1 MKILLRY
8 EEPDDEDIH
17 LTLRLTLPKKYVDGP
32 TKNVCDLFVK
42 QYNNKHGT
50 ENPLEPDKFH
60 LKLAGGDHL
69 YRDSVVKD
77 HVSEGDELYVMS
89 SFDNPPAA
97 KKNAS
102 PPVSKPATKSTPQSA
117 PQATETAKSSGYS
130 SSKPSPTESAKPS
143 ASSSVKV
150 REDGKVR
157 CKRFGCNRWFDP
169 KDDQVPC
176 RYHVAPPIF
185 HETAKWWSCCNDKK
199 AYDWESFMKI
209 PGCQEGFCSVD
220 PPEQRG
226 QKTVLGG
233 CDLRGQSAPERL
245 DGPPNPQTSFN
256 QLARGLKAMGVE
268 VDLLDKA
275 LGTLAGK
282 ISNQRGEPDLEAVRD
297 KMKEEMES
305 ALLGLVS

>member
-8 EEPDDEDIH
+8 EEHDDDDLH

-42 QYNNKHGT
+42 QYNNKHGAANT
-50 ENPLEPDKFH
+50 LEAEKFH
-60 LKLAGGDHL
+60 LKVAGGDHL
-69 YRDSVVKD
+69 ARDFVMKD
-77 HVSEGDELYVMS
+77 YVSEGDELYVMS
-89 SFDNPPAA
+89 SFDSQPVAKKPALAPPAA
-97 KKNAS
+97 A
-102 PPVSKPATKSTPQSA
+102 SKPAPTPSPYSA
-117 PQATETAKSSGYS
+117 PKAPE
-130 SSKPSPTESAKPS
+130 PAKPS
-143 ASSSVKV
+143 GAKV

-169 KDDQVPC
+169 NDDKVPC

-199 AYDWESFMKI
+199 AYDWDSFMRI

-233 CDLRGQSAPERL
+233 TDLRGGCAPERL
-245 DGPPNPQTSFN
+245 DGPPNPQKAFN
-256 QLARGLKAMGVE
+256 QLARGFKAMGVE
-268 VDLLDKA
+268 VELLDKA
-275 LGTLAGK
+275 LAQLAGQFQTA
-282 ISNQRGEPDLEAVRD
+282 SGPDLEAVKE

-305 ALLGLVS
+305 ALLTCIK